1 MGYNEFDELG
11 DKIQDIIDS
20 AINEKNYQKL
30 SQSINQALNKAIDN
44 GSDALRDALNNTV
57 GGGKYTNYRSGSSYD
72 YRKNRSWD
80 FQKDGNGKKNW
91 SAGDG
96 QSAGYQGYAGA
107 KGMNSGNVNSQNYG
121 SGRQDAAGQN
131 TNLAL
136 YSPTNGIKVKGI
148 LKTVF
153 GGILT
158 GTFGIA
164 TMVVGGIGAGFGI
177 SGMIGLS
184 AVLAAFTAASG
195 VLLGQGCT
203 SLTSLSRRNKYIKA
217 LGDHTYCNFQQLA
230 QAVGKPVK
238 FVKKDIKRMISKGW
252 FLQGHV
258 DKQET
263 CLITSN
269 ETYDQYVSTQKQLEE
284 REQQQAEERV
294 RQDAVLR
301 QQAEERERPES
312 RQREQADARA
322 RMEAEREA
330 SERAKLSPE
339 VQQVLDKGN
348 DFLYKIRR
356 SNDAIP
362 GEEISRKISRM
373 ELIVA
378 KIFER
383 AKAHPEVIPDLNR
396 LMDYYLP
403 MTVKLLN
410 AYEEM
415 DSQPVQ
421 GENITSSKKEI
432 EETIDTL
439 NVAFEKLL
447 DSIFEDTAI
456 DVSSDISVLNTVL
469 AQEGL
474 TEDELTRM
482 RRETEKNRE
491 A

>member
-1 MGYNEFDELG
+1 MGYNELDELG

-30 SQSINQALNKAIDN
+30 SQSINQTLNKAIDS
-44 GSDALRDALNNTV
+44 GSEALKSALNHTA
-57 GGGKYTNYRSGSSYD
+57 GDGKYTNYRTGSSYD
-72 YRKNRSWD
+72 YRQNRSWD
-80 FQKDGNGKKNW
+80 FQKTGNR
-91 SAGDG
+91 
-96 QSAGYQGYAGA
+96 QS
-107 KGMNSGNVNSQNYG
+107 KHTDT
-121 SGRQDAAGQN
+121 GRQQN
-131 TNLAL
+131 KSQETNMAL
-136 YSPTNGIKVKGI
+136 YLPSSGIKVKGI

-158 GTFGIA
+158 GTFGVAAIIVGA
-164 TMVVGGIGAGFGI
+164 LGLGFGVNGMVGGSVA
-177 SGMIGLS
+177 L
-184 AVLAAFTAASG
+184 AVAAAASG
-195 VLLGQGCT
+195 ILLGQGYT
-203 SLTSLSRRNKYIKA
+203 SLTGLSRRDKYIKA
-217 LGDHTYCNFQQLA
+217 LGSHTYCNFQQLA
-230 QAVGKPVK
+230 LAVGKPVK
-238 FVKKDIKRMISKGW
+238 FVKKDIRRMISKGW

-258 DKQET
+258 DGQET

-284 REQQQAEERV
+284 RK
-294 RQDAVLR
+294 RQETELLR
-301 QQAEERERPES
+301 E
-312 RQREQADARA
+312 EQAREKI
-322 RMEAEREA
+322 RQEAEQRDKKNA
-330 SERAKLSPE
+330 RISPE

-348 DFLYKIRR
+348 DFLDKIRR

-362 GEEISRKISRM
+362 GEEISSKISRM
-373 ELIVA
+373 ELIIA

-383 AKAHPEVIPDLNR
+383 AKAHPEIIPDLNR

-421 GENITSSKKEI
+421 GENITSSKREI

-439 NVAFEKLL
+439 NIAFEKLL
-447 DSIFEDTAI
+447 DSVFEDTAM

-482 RRETEKNRE
+482 RREAQK
-491 A
+491 

>member
-1 MGYNEFDELG
+1 MGYNELDELG

-30 SQSINQALNKAIDN
+30 SQSINQTLNKAIDS
-44 GSDALRDALNNTV
+44 GSEALKSALNHTA
-57 GGGKYTNYRSGSSYD
+57 GDGKYTNYRTGSSYD
-72 YRKNRSWD
+72 YRQNRSWD
-80 FQKDGNGKKNW
+80 FQKTGNG
-91 SAGDG
+91 
-96 QSAGYQGYAGA
+96 QS
-107 KGMNSGNVNSQNYG
+107 KHTDT
-121 SGRQDAAGQN
+121 GRQQN
-131 TNLAL
+131 KPQETNMAL
-136 YSPTNGIKVKGI
+136 YLPSSGIKVKGI

-164 TMVVGGIGAGFGI
+164 AITVGALGLGFGVNGMVGGSVA
-177 SGMIGLS
+177 L
-184 AVLAAFTAASG
+184 AVFAAASG
-195 VLLGQGCT
+195 ILLGQGYT
-203 SLTSLSRRNKYIKA
+203 SLTGLSRRDKYIKA
-217 LGDHTYCNFQQLA
+217 LGSHTYCNFQQLA
-230 QAVGKPVK
+230 LVVGKPVK
-238 FVKKDIKRMISKGW
+238 FVKKDIRRMISKGW

-258 DKQET
+258 DGQET

-284 REQQQAEERV
+284 RKRQETELLREEQAREKIRQEAEER
-294 RQDAVLR
+294 DKKN
-301 QQAEERERPES
+301 
-312 RQREQADARA
+312 ARI
-322 RMEAEREA
+322 
-330 SERAKLSPE
+330 SPE

-348 DFLYKIRR
+348 DFLDKIRR

-362 GEEISRKISRM
+362 GEEISSKISRM
-373 ELIVA
+373 ELIIA

-383 AKAHPEVIPDLNR
+383 TKAHPEIIPDLNR

-421 GENITSSKKEI
+421 GENITSSKREI

-439 NVAFEKLL
+439 NIAFEKLL
-447 DSIFEDTAI
+447 DSVFEDTAM

-482 RRETEKNRE
+482 RREAQK
-491 A
+491 

>member
-1 MGYNEFDELG
+1 MGYNELDELG

-30 SQSINQALNKAIDN
+30 SQSINQTLNKAIDS
-44 GSDALRDALNNTV
+44 GSEALKSALNHTA
-57 GGGKYTNYRSGSSYD
+57 GDGKYTNYRTGSSYD
-72 YRKNRSWD
+72 YRQNRSWD
-80 FQKDGNGKKNW
+80 FQKTGNG
-91 SAGDG
+91 
-96 QSAGYQGYAGA
+96 QS
-107 KGMNSGNVNSQNYG
+107 KHTDT
-121 SGRQDAAGQN
+121 GRQQN
-131 TNLAL
+131 KPQETNMAL
-136 YSPTNGIKVKGI
+136 YLPSSGIKVKGI

-164 TMVVGGIGAGFGI
+164 AITVGALGLGFGVNGMVGGSVA
-177 SGMIGLS
+177 L
-184 AVLAAFTAASG
+184 AVFAAASG
-195 VLLGQGCT
+195 ILLGQGYT
-203 SLTSLSRRNKYIKA
+203 SLTGLSRRDKYIKA
-217 LGDHTYCNFQQLA
+217 LGSHTYCNFQQLA
-230 QAVGKPVK
+230 LAVGKPVK
-238 FVKKDIKRMISKGW
+238 FVKKDIRRMISKGW

-258 DKQET
+258 DGQET

-284 REQQQAEERV
+284 RK
-294 RQDAVLR
+294 RQETELLR
-301 QQAEERERPES
+301 E
-312 RQREQADARA
+312 EQAREKI
-322 RMEAEREA
+322 RQEAEQRDKKNA
-330 SERAKLSPE
+330 RISPD

-348 DFLYKIRR
+348 DFLDKIRR

-362 GEEISRKISRM
+362 GEEISSKISRM
-373 ELIVA
+373 ELIIA

-383 AKAHPEVIPDLNR
+383 AKAHPEIIPDLNR

-421 GENITSSKKEI
+421 GENITSSKREI

-439 NVAFEKLL
+439 NIAFEKLL
-447 DSIFEDTAI
+447 DSVFEDTAM

-474 TEDELTRM
+474 AEDELTRM
-482 RRETEKNRE
+482 RREAQK
-491 A
+491 

>member
-11 DKIQDIIDS
+11 DKIQSIIDS
-20 AINEKNYQKL
+20 AVNEKNYQKL

-57 GGGKYTNYRSGSSYD
+57 GSGKYTNYRSGSSYD
-72 YRKNRSWD
+72 YRENRSWD
-80 FQKDGNGKKNW
+80 FQKDGKKNR
-91 SAGDG
+91 STGDG
-96 QSAGYQGYAGA
+96 HGTGYQGYAGA
-107 KGMNSGNVNSQNYG
+107 KGNDSRNGNFQRNG
-121 SGRQDAAGQN
+121 TGRQDTNHQN
-131 TNLAL
+131 SDLAL
-136 YSPTNGIKVKGI
+136 YLPTNGIKVKGI

-158 GTFGIA
+158 GVFGIL
-164 TMVVGGIGAGFGI
+164 TLIVGGVAILKGGGFWVGAG
-177 SGMIGLS
+177 
-184 AVLAAFTAASG
+184 VLAAITASG
-195 VLLGQGCT
+195 GTLLGQGCS

-217 LGDHTYCNFQQLA
+217 LGTHTYCNFQQLA

-269 ETYDQYVSTQKQLEE
+269 ETFDQYVSTQTQLEE
-284 REQQQAEERV
+284 REHQQAEERA
-294 RQDAVLR
+294 RQEAALR
-301 QQAEERERPES
+301 QQEEEKERQKFN
-312 RQREQADARA
+312 QREQEDARA
-322 RMEAEREA
+322 CVEAEREA
-330 SERAKLSPE
+330 KERARLSPE
-339 VQQVLDKGN
+339 VRQVLDKGN
-348 DFLYKIRR
+348 DFLDKIHR

-373 ELIVA
+373 ELIIA

-383 AKAHPEVIPDLNR
+383 AKAHPEIIPDLNR

-447 DSIFEDTAI
+447 DSIFEDTAM

-482 RRETEKNRE
+482 RKEAEKNRL
-491 A
+491 

>member
-1 MGYNEFDELG
+1 MGYNELDELG

-30 SQSINQALNKAIDN
+30 SQSINQTLNKAIDS
-44 GSDALRDALNNTV
+44 GSEALKSALNHTA
-57 GGGKYTNYRSGSSYD
+57 GDGKYTNYRTGSSYD
-72 YRKNRSWD
+72 YRQNRSWD
-80 FQKDGNGKKNW
+80 FQKTGNR
-91 SAGDG
+91 
-96 QSAGYQGYAGA
+96 QSKQ
-107 KGMNSGNVNSQNYG
+107 KDTVRQQNKT
-121 SGRQDAAGQN
+121 QE
-131 TNLAL
+131 TNMAL
-136 YSPTNGIKVKGI
+136 YLPSTGIKVKGI

-164 TMVVGGIGAGFGI
+164 AITVGALGLGFGVNGMVGGSVA
-177 SGMIGLS
+177 L
-184 AVLAAFTAASG
+184 AVFAAASG
-195 VLLGQGCT
+195 ILLGQGYT
-203 SLTSLSRRNKYIKA
+203 SLTGLSRRDKYIKA
-217 LGDHTYCNFQQLA
+217 LGSHTYCNFQQLA
-230 QAVGKPVK
+230 LAVGKPVK
-238 FVKKDIKRMISKGW
+238 FVKKDIRRMISKGW

-258 DKQET
+258 DGQET

-284 REQQQAEERV
+284 RK
-294 RQDAVLR
+294 RQETELLR
-301 QQAEERERPES
+301 E
-312 RQREQADARA
+312 EQAREKI
-322 RMEAEREA
+322 RQEAEQRDKKNA
-330 SERAKLSPE
+330 RISLE

-348 DFLYKIRR
+348 DFLDKIRR

-362 GEEISRKISRM
+362 GEEISSKISRM
-373 ELIVA
+373 ELIIA

-383 AKAHPEVIPDLNR
+383 AKAHPEIIPDLNR

-421 GENITSSKKEI
+421 GENITSSKREI

-439 NVAFEKLL
+439 NIAFEKLL
-447 DSIFEDTAI
+447 DSVFEDTAM

-482 RRETEKNRE
+482 RREAQK
-491 A
+491 

>member
-1 MGYNEFDELG
+1 MDKKSYDNGTDFSFVEQKVREVQTTIENAVKTSNYQELNQSITKMVNNTLKQYQKEHPTTVQKKTEHKVMNQ
-11 DKIQDIIDS
+11 KIQ
-20 AINEKNYQKL
+20 ETHPELY
-30 SQSINQALNKAIDN
+30 
-44 GSDALRDALNNTV
+44 GNT
-57 GGGKYTNYRSGSSYD
+57 GGE
-72 YRKNRSWD
+72 
-80 FQKDGNGKKNW
+80 
-91 SAGDG
+91 
-96 QSAGYQGYAGA
+96 
-107 KGMNSGNVNSQNYG
+107 
-121 SGRQDAAGQN
+121 
-131 TNLAL
+131 
-136 YSPTNGIKVKGI
+136 KVKDI
-148 LKTVF
+148 LLIVF
-153 GGILT
+153 GGLLSGSMAIGLLTVQILQAVI
-158 GTFGIA
+158 GH
-164 TMVVGGIGAGFGI
+164 GGITSTAVTLIGTLAGV
-177 SGMIGLS
+177 GMIYG
-184 AVLAAFTAASG
+184 
-195 VLLGQGCT
+195 GCT
-203 SLTSLSRRNKYIKA
+203 GLGRLKRFKKYVQA
-217 LGDHTYCNFQQLA
+217 LGDRTYCDFERLA
-230 QAVGKPVK
+230 GAVGRSVK

-269 ETYDQYVSTQKQLEE
+269 ETYDQYVSTQKRLEE
-284 REQQQAEERV
+284 RDHQQDEERA
-294 RQDAVLR
+294 RQEAALR
-301 QQAEERERPES
+301 QQAEEKER
-312 RQREQADARA
+312 QKFNQHEQADARA
-322 RMEAEREA
+322 CVEAERDA
-330 SERAKLSPE
+330 AERIRLSPE
-339 VQQVLDKGN
+339 VRQVLDKGN
-348 DFLYKIRR
+348 DFLDKIHR

-373 ELIVA
+373 ELIIA

-383 AKAHPEVIPDLNR
+383 AKAHPEIIPDLNR

-447 DSIFEDTAI
+447 DSIFEDTAM

-482 RRETEKNRE
+482 RKEAEKNRL
-491 A
+491 

>member
-1 MGYNEFDELG
+1 MGYNELDELG

-30 SQSINQALNKAIDN
+30 SQSINQTLNKAIDS
-44 GSDALRDALNNTV
+44 GSEALKSALNHTA
-57 GGGKYTNYRSGSSYD
+57 GDGKYTNYRTGSSYD
-72 YRKNRSWD
+72 YRQNRSWD
-80 FQKDGNGKKNW
+80 FQKTGNR
-91 SAGDG
+91 
-96 QSAGYQGYAGA
+96 QSKQ
-107 KGMNSGNVNSQNYG
+107 KDTVRQQNKT
-121 SGRQDAAGQN
+121 QE
-131 TNLAL
+131 TNMAL
-136 YSPTNGIKVKGI
+136 YLPSTGIKVKGI

-164 TMVVGGIGAGFGI
+164 AITVGALGLGFGVNGMVGGSVA
-177 SGMIGLS
+177 L
-184 AVLAAFTAASG
+184 AVFAAASG
-195 VLLGQGCT
+195 ILLGQGYT
-203 SLTSLSRRNKYIKA
+203 SLTGLSRRDKYIKA
-217 LGDHTYCNFQQLA
+217 LGSHTYCNFQQLA
-230 QAVGKPVK
+230 LAVGKPVK
-238 FVKKDIKRMISKGW
+238 FVKKDIRRMISKGW

-258 DKQET
+258 DGQET

-284 REQQQAEERV
+284 RK
-294 RQDAVLR
+294 RQETELLR
-301 QQAEERERPES
+301 E
-312 RQREQADARA
+312 EQAREKI
-322 RMEAEREA
+322 RQEAEQRDKKNA
-330 SERAKLSPE
+330 RISPD

-348 DFLYKIRR
+348 DFLDKIRR

-362 GEEISRKISRM
+362 GEEISSKISRM
-373 ELIVA
+373 ELIIA

-383 AKAHPEVIPDLNR
+383 AKAHPEIIPDLNR

-421 GENITSSKKEI
+421 GENITSSKREI

-439 NVAFEKLL
+439 NIAFEKLL
-447 DSIFEDTAI
+447 DSVFEDTAM

-482 RRETEKNRE
+482 RREAQK
-491 A
+491 

>member
-1 MGYNEFDELG
+1 MGYNELDELG

-30 SQSINQALNKAIDN
+30 SQSINQTLNKAIDS
-44 GSDALRDALNNTV
+44 GSEALKSALNHTA
-57 GGGKYTNYRSGSSYD
+57 GDGKYTNYRTGSSYD
-72 YRKNRSWD
+72 YRQNRSWD
-80 FQKDGNGKKNW
+80 FQKTGNR
-91 SAGDG
+91 
-96 QSAGYQGYAGA
+96 QSKQ
-107 KGMNSGNVNSQNYG
+107 KDTVRQQNKT
-121 SGRQDAAGQN
+121 QE
-131 TNLAL
+131 TNMAL
-136 YSPTNGIKVKGI
+136 YLPSTGIKVKGI

-164 TMVVGGIGAGFGI
+164 AITVGALGLGFGVNGMVGGSVA
-177 SGMIGLS
+177 L
-184 AVLAAFTAASG
+184 AVFAAASG
-195 VLLGQGCT
+195 ILLGQGYT
-203 SLTSLSRRNKYIKA
+203 SLTGLSRRDKYIKA
-217 LGDHTYCNFQQLA
+217 LGSHTYCNFQQLA
-230 QAVGKPVK
+230 LAVGKPVK
-238 FVKKDIKRMISKGW
+238 FVKKDIRRMISKGW

-258 DKQET
+258 DGQET

-284 REQQQAEERV
+284 RK
-294 RQDAVLR
+294 RQETELLR
-301 QQAEERERPES
+301 E
-312 RQREQADARA
+312 EQAREKT
-322 RMEAEREA
+322 RQEAEQRDKKNA
-330 SERAKLSPE
+330 RISLE

-348 DFLYKIRR
+348 DFLDKIRR

-362 GEEISRKISRM
+362 GEEISSKISRM
-373 ELIVA
+373 ELIIA

-383 AKAHPEVIPDLNR
+383 AKAHPEIIPDLNR

-421 GENITSSKKEI
+421 GENITSSKREI

-439 NVAFEKLL
+439 NIAFEKLL
-447 DSIFEDTAI
+447 DSVFEDTAM

-482 RRETEKNRE
+482 RREAQE
-491 A
+491 

>member
-1 MGYNEFDELG
+1 MGVMPFGMRL
-11 DKIQDIIDS
+11 IILW
-20 AINEKNYQKL
+20 A
-30 SQSINQALNKAIDN
+30 
-44 GSDALRDALNNTV
+44 V
-57 GGGKYTNYRSGSSYD
+57 GNIPITAAAVLMITERIGPGIFRRME
-72 YRKNRSWD
+72 RKNRSTGED
-80 FQKDGNGKKNW
+80 HGT
-91 SAGDG
+91 
-96 QSAGYQGYAGA
+96 GYQGYAGA
-107 KGMNSGNVNSQNYG
+107 KGNDSRNGNFQRNG
-121 SGRQDAAGQN
+121 TGRQDTNHQN
-131 TNLAL
+131 SDLAL
-136 YSPTNGIKVKGI
+136 YLPTNGIKVGGI

-164 TMVVGGIGAGFGI
+164 TMVVGGIGAGFSSSVMLGI
-177 SGMIGLS
+177 S
-184 AVLAAFTAASG
+184 AVLAAFTVG
-195 VLLGQGCT
+195 GGILLGQGCS

-217 LGDHTYCNFQQLA
+217 LGTHTYCNFQQLA

-269 ETYDQYVSTQKQLEE
+269 ETYDQYVSTQKRLEE
-284 REQQQAEERV
+284 RNHQQDEERA
-294 RQDAVLR
+294 RQEAALR
-301 QQAEERERPES
+301 QQAEEKER
-312 RQREQADARA
+312 QKFNQHEQADARA
-322 RMEAEREA
+322 CVEAERDA
-330 SERAKLSPE
+330 AERIRLSPE
-339 VQQVLDKGN
+339 VRQVLDKGN
-348 DFLYKIRR
+348 DFLDKIHR

-373 ELIVA
+373 ELIIA

-383 AKAHPEVIPDLNR
+383 AKAHPEIIPDLNR

-447 DSIFEDTAI
+447 DSIFEDTAM

-482 RRETEKNRE
+482 RKEAEKNRL
-491 A
+491 

>member
-1 MGYNEFDELG
+1 MGYNELDELG

-30 SQSINQALNKAIDN
+30 SQSINQTLNKAIDS
-44 GSDALRDALNNTV
+44 GSEALKSALNHTA
-57 GGGKYTNYRSGSSYD
+57 GDGKYTNYRTGSSYD
-72 YRKNRSWD
+72 YRQNRSWD
-80 FQKDGNGKKNW
+80 FQKTGNGQRKHT
-91 SAGDG
+91 DT
-96 QSAGYQGYAGA
+96 
-107 KGMNSGNVNSQNYG
+107 
-121 SGRQDAAGQN
+121 GRQQN
-131 TNLAL
+131 KPQETNMAL
-136 YSPTNGIKVKGI
+136 YLPSSGIKVKGI

-164 TMVVGGIGAGFGI
+164 AITVGALGLGFGVNGMVGGSVA
-177 SGMIGLS
+177 L
-184 AVLAAFTAASG
+184 AVFAAASG
-195 VLLGQGCT
+195 ILLGQGYT
-203 SLTSLSRRNKYIKA
+203 SLTGLSRRDKYIKA
-217 LGDHTYCNFQQLA
+217 LGSHTYCNFQQLA
-230 QAVGKPVK
+230 LAVGKPVK
-238 FVKKDIKRMISKGW
+238 FVKKDIRRMISRGW

-258 DKQET
+258 DGQET

-284 REQQQAEERV
+284 RK
-294 RQDAVLR
+294 RQETELLR
-301 QQAEERERPES
+301 E
-312 RQREQADARA
+312 EQAREKI
-322 RMEAEREA
+322 RQEAEQRDKKNA
-330 SERAKLSPE
+330 RISPE

-348 DFLYKIRR
+348 DFLDKIRR

-362 GEEISRKISRM
+362 GEEISSKISRM
-373 ELIVA
+373 ELIIA

-383 AKAHPEVIPDLNR
+383 TKAHPEIIPDLNR

-421 GENITSSKKEI
+421 GENITSSKREI

-439 NVAFEKLL
+439 NIAFEKLL
-447 DSIFEDTAI
+447 DSVFEDTAM

-482 RRETEKNRE
+482 RREAQK
-491 A
+491 